1 MKAARRLVVET
12 TTADPLSS
20 KSDDQLLTLR
30 NELEDQ
36 KADIDA
42 SLAAVRAERM
52 ASGNYADP
60 RWYAQQT
67 TESKRLGRRVR
78 DVCTELAR
86 RRKRRRVRQ
95 LAEYFVD
102 VARELLDR
110 ETFTTILDM
119 AHDRHDRAAKP

>member
-1 MKAARRLVVET
+1 VKAARRLVVET

-36 KADIDA
+36 KADIG
-42 SLAAVRAERM
+42 M